1 MWYNGVVAIVAQLV
15 EQLIR
20 NEQVTGSIPANGS
33 IFCSL
38 ILVVCSAGE
47 MIRLFFGEV
56 AGGEEEVVV
65 DLDRGELREFL
76 IKEVDGGDGG
86 GADFDFVGRVFGEE
100 LSGVDESG

>member
-1 MWYNGVVAIVAQLV
+1 M
-15 EQLIR
+15 
-20 NEQVTGSIPANGS
+20 
-33 IFCSL
+33 
-38 ILVVCSAGE
+38 
-47 MIRLFFGEV
+47 FFGEV